1 MENTKQTESYWERS
15 NKIWHMFVGVS
26 GAQEKVSGAEE
37 TMAENLFNVMKN
49 SDLYLFKKPNEP

>member
-1 MENTKQTESYWERS
+1 
-15 NKIWHMFVGVS
+15 MFVGVS

-49 SDLYLFKKPNEP
+49 SDLYVFKKPNEPQRK